1 MSWMNQ
7 KNNPQVTP
15 ESPEERSMTMTLE
28 LDAEQLGLELIQAT
42 YVHFGVRQ
50 GGGRSLGG
58 RWDMMCGTG
67 RKA

>member
-1 MSWMNQ
+1 MDEQ
-7 KNNPQVTP
+7 KKPQVTP

-42 YVHFGVRQ
+42 YVGVRQ

-58 RWDMMCGTG
+58 RWDMICRTG